1 MTDDYSHP
9 ELVRL
14 VKGLEKSFTDF
25 RSELRADI
33 SRMEGAYVTRGEF
46 TAWQTAYDREQEAV
60 REMVGELKANTA
72 PVRVSPWLIAG
83 FAVSAVVGGGSL
95 ITLVLNLINT
105 AT

>member
-33 SRMEGAYVTRGEF
+33 SRMEGAYVTRVEF
-46 TAWQTAYDREQEAV
+46 TAWQTAYDREQ
-60 REMVGELKANTA
+60 KATRDQIIEVKSATA

-83 FAVSAVVGGGSL
+83 FAVSAIVGAGSL
-95 ITLVLNLINT
+95 IALVLNLIET
-105 AT
+105 V

>member
-25 RSELRADI
+25 RTELRADI
-33 SRMEGAYVTRGEF
+33 SRMEGAYVTRVEF
-46 TAWQTAYDREQEAV
+46 TAWQTAYDREQKAT
-60 REMVGELKANTA
+60 RELIGKVESSTA

-83 FAVSAVVGGGSL
+83 FAVSAIVGAGSL
-95 ITLVLNLINT
+95 TALVLNLIET
-105 AT
+105 V